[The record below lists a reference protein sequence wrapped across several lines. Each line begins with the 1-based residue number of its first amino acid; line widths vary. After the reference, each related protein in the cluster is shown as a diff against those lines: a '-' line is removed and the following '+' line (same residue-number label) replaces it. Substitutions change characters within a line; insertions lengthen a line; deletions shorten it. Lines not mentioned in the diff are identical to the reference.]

1 MKTTE
6 IDVPR
11 VPYRPHGVGRA
22 LVLACAVLLATPWA
36 GRAADDVVAD
46 VRFEGLTT
54 LTNAYM
60 SSVVRT
66 QAGAPV
72 DADVIAEDVTRLL
85 ATGKFTTVDSRV
97 EDTPQGAVVTFSVT
111 ERPRITEIRF
121 VGNRKYSDSRLG
133 KEVPLQPG
141 DPLDTFRVREGA
153 DSILLLY
160 RGAGYG
166 QATVSYDEQLLRST
180 GELLYTIEEGPRIRI
195 EEVNFEGNDHIDKAE
210 LNKRI
215 QSKTALWIFRDGR
228 FDEDTVEADA
238 AAIQNY
244 YRDQGY
250 LDARVSYEL
259 DFSTDQQEL
268 TITFIIAEGVRYLVE
283 RIGFEG
289 NTVYSDA
296 ELAAVVTLLTGDP
309 ILQRKLDASVDAVRD
324 HYGAHGYIYAR
335 VRPIRVFSESPGL
348 VEVTLQITE
357 GDQYRVGRIVVRGNE
372 RTKDKV
378 VRREVRL
385 YPNEILDMTEARA
398 AEDRLRA
405 TQLFSLATVAP
416 VGEQP
421 DVRDILVNIDEGR
434 KAGDFLFG
442 FGVTSNS
449 GVVGS
454 IVLDLKNFDLY
465 DTPRTL
471 GEFLRLRSFYGAG
484 QRLRIEAQPGTEL
497 TRFRLDF
504 TEPYLMDKPT
514 RFDFSAYFFERGRE
528 SYNERRVGTNVSF
541 GRRLKWERLKDWYG
555 EIAFRLEDVMVDD
568 IELEAPRDVR
578 DDEGHTLLTSVKA
591 SLIRDRTDSRML
603 PTTGDRLR
611 LSYEQFGLLG
621 DAFFGKLSGG
631 YTRHFTLYTDEL
643 ERKQVLSLKGVASYV
658 LGDAPVFERYYGG
671 GIGSIRGFQFR
682 GVSPRQGLDDDPVG
696 GEFMLLY
703 STEYSFPLYGEFL
716 RGLLFTDMGTVEENL
731 EIRDWRVAVGT
742 GIRLQIEFFGPVP
755 LEFDVAVPVIKD
767 QDDEDQVFSFFIG
780 ATF

>member
-1 MKTTE
+1 L
-6 IDVPR
+6 IV
-11 VPYRPHGVGRA
+11 
-22 LVLACAVLLATPWA
+22 ACAALLSLPLVA
-36 GRAADDVVAD
+36 RAAGDVVAD

-54 LTNAYM
+54 LSNAYM
-60 SSVVRT
+60 NSVVRT
-66 QAGAPV
+66 KPGAPV
-72 DADVIAEDVTRLL
+72 DADLIDEDVTRLL
-85 ATGKFTTVDSRV
+85 ATGKFSTVDAETVSA
-97 EDTPQGAVVTFSVT
+97 PNGAVVTFRVV
-111 ERPRITEIRF
+111 ERPRITDVRF
-121 VGNRKYSDSRLG
+121 VGNRKYSDSRLR

-153 DSILLLY
+153 DNILLLY

-166 QATVSYDEQLLRST
+166 QASVAYDEQLLRST
-180 GELLYTIEEGPRIRI
+180 GELLYTVEEGPRIKI
-195 EEVNFEGNDHIDKAE
+195 EEVIFEGNDNIAKGE

-215 QSKTALWIFRDGR
+215 QSKSAIWIFRDGK

-238 AAIQNY
+238 ATIQNY

-259 DFSTDQQEL
+259 DFSADQEEL
-268 TITFIIAEGVRYLVE
+268 TVTFIIVEGTRYAVE
-283 RIGFEG
+283 RIDFEG
-289 NTVYSDA
+289 NTVYGDA
-296 ELAAVVTLLTGDP
+296 ELSAILPLEVNAP
-309 ILQRKLDASVDAVRD
+309 ILQRKLDNAVKAIQD
-324 HYGAHGYIYAR
+324 HYGANGYIYAR
-335 VRPIRVFSESPGL
+335 VRPVRVFSETPGL
-348 VEVTLQITE
+348 VDITFEVTE
-357 GDQYRVGRIVVRGNE
+357 GDQYHVGRIVVRGNE

-378 VRREVRL
+378 VRREVHL
-385 YPNEILDMTEARA
+385 FPEEILDITEARA
-398 AEDRLRA
+398 AEERLRA
-405 TQLFSLATVAP
+405 TQLFSLSTVAA
-416 VGEQP
+416 VGSQP
-421 DVRDILVNIDEGR
+421 NVRDLLVTVDEGR

-497 TRFRLDF
+497 NRFRIDF

-528 SYNERRVGTNVSF
+528 SYNERRVGANVSF

-555 EIAFRLEDVMVDD
+555 ELAFRVEDVLVDN
-568 IELEAPRDVR
+568 IELEAPRDAR
-578 DDEGHTLLTSVKA
+578 DSEGHTLLTSVKA

-603 PTTGDRLR
+603 PTTGDRWR
-611 LSYEQFGLLG
+611 FAYEQFGILG
-621 DAFFGKLSGG
+621 GEFFGKLSGG

-643 ERKQVLSLKGVASYV
+643 ERKQVLSLKGTASYV
-658 LGDAPVFERYYGG
+658 VGDAPLFERYYGG

-682 GVSPRQGLDDDPVG
+682 GVSPRQGLDDDPIG
-696 GEFMLLY
+696 GEFMLLC
-703 STEYSFPLYGEFL
+703 STEYSFPVYGEFL
-716 RGLLFTDMGTVEENL
+716 RGLVFTDMGTVERNV
-731 EIRDWRVAVGT
+731 EIRDWRVAIGT
-742 GIRLQIEFFGPVP
+742 GLRMQIEFFGPVP

-767 QDDEDQVFSFFIG
+767 QDDEDQIFSFFIG